1 MSHSDKDDPS
11 PEGIETHWKRM
22 RDASQIWDTPQFSV
36 QDVSAVTGATP
47 KALEHFVDPKRG
59 LVRLLGNHVNPG
71 TGKRRL
77 FTGGQV
83 LMVSAAYT
91 MGGIGFPQ
99 RWSMAL
105 AETVE
110 RRAKAR
116 AIGLSIETAMSI
128 VTFPMRNGDWAF
140 HAIYNETT
148 DHPALPRAV
157 QILDVDRLIDEVA
170 AQLTAIISGE
180 DIPDFTPPD
189 PVVPPNPYSPK
200 ANFFK
205 AWAKDE
211 AGRWVYVGLNWQE
224 TQDLLD
230 HQDSRLVGDDLE
242 IIERSEDRPDRH
254 DRTRAEYIRE
264 LYDRHENA
272 RQDALANERG
282 PLTNENDP
290 DA

>member
-1 MSHSDKDDPS
+1 MSHSDHEDPS
-11 PEGIETHWKRM
+11 FEGSATRWKQM

-36 QDVSAVTGATP
+36 QDVCAVTGATP

-83 LMVSAAYT
+83 LMVSAAFS
-91 MGGIGFPQ
+91 MNAIGFPQ
-99 RWSMAL
+99 RWTMAL

-140 HAIYNETT
+140 HAIYNETK

-157 QILDVDRLIDEVA
+157 QILDVDRLIDEVS
-170 AQLTAIISGE
+170 AQLLAIISGE

-200 ANFFK
+200 VNFLR
-205 AWAKDE
+205 AWTKDE
-211 AGRWVYVGLNWQE
+211 AGHWVYVGLNWQE